1 VLRVRRR
8 RAELLV
14 VLVESKEARNSGN
27 TSVAGAW
34 PWRLCSGVRAQRESS
49 RKGESECGMRG
60 DARAFVFGGAG
71 SGAARGAEVRRAAA
85 MGRARC
91 CMADTETIQ
100 RARGGQ

>member
-1 VLRVRRR
+1 
-8 RAELLV
+8 
-14 VLVESKEARNSGN
+14 
-27 TSVAGAW
+27 
-34 PWRLCSGVRAQRESS
+34 
-49 RKGESECGMRG
+49 MRG

-85 MGRARC
+85 MGHARC